1 MRNFGTALNV
11 ILLRVTVANKALHY
25 MWDKKIEEFLVQFF
39 KEPLH
44 RGKPLQPRSFQLH
57 RIITGS

>member
-25 MWDKKIEEFLVQFF
+25 MWDKKIEDLLVQFF

-44 RGKPLQPRSFQLH
+44 RGKPL
-57 RIITGS
+57 